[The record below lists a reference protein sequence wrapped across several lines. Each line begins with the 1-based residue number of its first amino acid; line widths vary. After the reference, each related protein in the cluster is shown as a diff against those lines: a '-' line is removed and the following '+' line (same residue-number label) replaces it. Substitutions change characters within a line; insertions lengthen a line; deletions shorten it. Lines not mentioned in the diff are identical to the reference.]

1 MMGEPIVFKK
11 YANRR
16 LYNTATSK
24 HVTLSEISS
33 LIRRGFQVKVI
44 DAKSKEDVTDF
55 ILTQVV
61 LEQAKVKNAL
71 LPAPLLHLIIRYGD
85 NVLSEFFDH
94 YLNQIIQNYLTY
106 KRSADE
112 QFQRWL
118 DLGMGISET
127 ARKNMTKINPLA
139 SLFEGFSGLQSDP
152 AEEDK

>member
-61 LEQAKVKNAL
+61 LEQAKVKNEL